1 MSCPN
6 ERDLT
11 IFVSNNAFFW
21 GGIDSDRGRGEVISS
36 LRKVAAE
43 QVGKFCIEVVPVGPP
58 RQWALEVLYPQRGF
72 SCLIFH
78 EPADTWVME
87 HVERQFQNSVRL
99 LISGAAY
106 PARFSP
112 KEVWVGSIDRKLTMF
127 GEWLDHWCEL
137 GLSSETFSDACNVL
151 SPENEEQEAD
161 PW

>member
-1 MSCPN
+1 
-6 ERDLT
+6 
-11 IFVSNNAFFW
+11 
-21 GGIDSDRGRGEVISS
+21 
-36 LRKVAAE
+36 
-43 QVGKFCIEVVPVGPP
+43 
-58 RQWALEVLYPQRGF
+58 
-72 SCLIFH
+72 
-78 EPADTWVME
+78 
-87 HVERQFQNSVRL
+87 